1 MVKLEKYLQ
10 VDLERNQQIDIDVV
24 YNTSVLIG
32 DVLENQPSLVI
43 SYIEVV
49 ESSMHL
55 ENVNEPPTK
64 EEFIDSDYAFP
75 SSDEDYQHVI
85 NE

>member
-24 YNTSVLIG
+24 YNNSVLIG

-49 ESSMHL
+49 DSSMHL
-55 ENVNEPPTK
+55 ENVNEPTTE
-64 EEFIDSDYAFP
+64 EEFINSDYALP